1 MRLGNIFTKLVADGC
16 VLFAQWHV
24 NFLCDQSRHVCAFL
38 NFGHGENTHTIKGK
52 VDDDND
58 DVSAIIP
65 KLAKFLEKC
74 HKKWLDFITEKREKY
89 YLLNFF
95 TVDQMVIL
103 QQEVVKIGS
112 TEEPSNV
119 IYPLLSAIKRGCTKE
134 NLLTAISLAEQE
146 VDEFDAQQNGD
157 EEGDIHVA
165 PSEDSEEEKEDVKM
179 RKFLDELKMAGYS
192 LTLAKKALEHVDVD
206 KIDDGVY
213 RYFADEN

>member
-1 MRLGNIFTKLVADGC
+1 MVADGC

-38 NFGHGENTHTIKGK
+38 NFGYGENTHTIRGR

-65 KLAKFLEKC
+65 KLAKFLEEC

-119 IYPLLSAIKRGCTKE
+119 IYPLLSAVKRGCTKE
-134 NLLTAISLAEQE
+134 NLLTAMSLAEQD

-165 PSEDSEEEKEDVKM
+165 SSEDSEEEKEDVKK
-179 RKFLDELKMAGYS
+179 RKFLDELTMAGYS
-192 LTLAKKALEHVDVD
+192 PTLAKKALENVDVD
-206 KIDDGVY
+206 KIDDGGY
-213 RYFADEN
+213 RYFADKN